1 MADST
6 TITIARWINVGLR
19 GIMEAGIVA
28 AFAIWGYHAASGAMA
43 IVLAV
48 VVPVLGF
55 GFWGAV
61 DFHQAGALGEPLR
74 LAQELV
80 ISGLAALA
88 LYVTGFPL
96 WGWALAIVSIVH
108 HAAVYAL
115 GARLLKKETR

>member
-1 MADST
+1 MSDSGAKT
-6 TITIARWINVGLR
+6 TLRWVNVGLR
-19 GIMEAGIVA
+19 GLMEAGIVV

-48 VVPVLGF
+48 TVPVLGF

-61 DFHQAGALGEPLR
+61 DFHQAGTLGEPLR
-74 LAQELV
+74 LTQELI

-88 LYVTGFPL
+88 LYVAGQPF
-96 WGWALAIVSIVH
+96 WAWTLAIISIVH

-115 GARLLKKETR
+115 GGKLLNKETR